1 MVSFVIMLL
10 IWVGSQALTI
20 YLSFLIVL
28 PLIYTNT
35 LADFLNVDPEMLE
48 MAETFRLSRWKK
60 FLYIY
65 RPSFMPFLISSC
77 RVALVCEGKVDEKQL
92 AEELSQILP
101 PNSLHQPISQLSGG
115 MKRRVALARADAL
128 PLPHDRARRA
138 IYRARPEHAA
148 RASAR
153 PWPSAR
159 SAAGWRSGPSRR
171 RACCF
176 FLRSALKQPERCRA
190 RKGLFKP

>member
-10 IWVGSQALTI
+10 ICVCNQALTI

-35 LADFLNVDPEMLE
+35 LAGFLNVAPEMLE

-77 RVALVCEGKVDEKQL
+77 RVALARAMHYPCRMIVLDEPFTGLDQNTRLELRRGRGLRRAAQL
-92 AEELSQILP
+92 GGDPDPHAGARAVS
-101 PNSLHQPISQLSGG
+101 SGG
-115 MKRRVALARADAL
+115 AH
-128 PLPHDRARRA
+128 P
-138 IYRARPEHAA
+138 
-148 RASAR
+148 
-153 PWPSAR
+153 
-159 SAAGWRSGPSRR
+159 
-171 RACCF
+171 
-176 FLRSALKQPERCRA
+176 
-190 RKGLFKP
+190 

>member
-1 MVSFVIMLL
+1 MVSFVITLL
-10 IWVGSQALTI
+10 IWVCNQALTI

-35 LADFLNVDPEMLE
+35 LAGFLNVDPEMLE

-77 RVALVCEGKVDEKQL
+77 RVALVCEGKVDEKQP

-101 PNSLHQPISQLSGG
+101 PNSLHQPISRLSSGMIVLDEPFTGLDQNTRLELRRGRGLRRAAQLGGDPDPHADARAVSSGG
-115 MKRRVALARADAL
+115 AH
-128 PLPHDRARRA
+128 P
-138 IYRARPEHAA
+138 
-148 RASAR
+148 
-153 PWPSAR
+153 
-159 SAAGWRSGPSRR
+159 
-171 RACCF
+171 
-176 FLRSALKQPERCRA
+176 
-190 RKGLFKP
+190 

>member
-10 IWVGSQALTI
+10 IWVGNQALTI

-35 LADFLNVDPEMLE
+35 LAGFLNVDPEMLE

-77 RVALVCEGKVDEKQL
+77 RSALNR
-92 AEELSQILP
+92 ELSRMKEEGVIEMDGRAVRIL
-101 PNSLHQPISQLSGG
+101 
-115 MKRRVALARADAL
+115 K
-128 PLPHDRARRA
+128 
-138 IYRARPEHAA
+138 
-148 RASAR
+148 
-153 PWPSAR
+153 
-159 SAAGWRSGPSRR
+159 AG
-171 RACCF
+171 
-176 FLRSALKQPERCRA
+176 E
-190 RKGLFKP
+190 

>member
-10 IWVGSQALTI
+10 IWVCNQALTI

-35 LADFLNVDPEMLE
+35 LAGFLNVDPEMLE

-115 MKRRVALARADAL
+115 MKRRVALARVIIHYPCRMIVLNKPFTGLDQNTRLELRRGRGLLRAAQLGGADA
-128 PLPHDRARRA
+128 RAV
-138 IYRARPEHAA
+138 
-148 RASAR
+148 S
-153 PWPSAR
+153 
-159 SAAGWRSGPSRR
+159 SGGAHP
-171 RACCF
+171 
-176 FLRSALKQPERCRA
+176 
-190 RKGLFKP
+190 

>member
-10 IWVGSQALTI
+10 ICVCNQALTI

-35 LADFLNVDPEMLE
+35 LAGFLNVAPEMLE

-77 RVALVCEGKVDEKQL
+77 RVALVCKGKVDEKQL
-92 AEELSQILP
+92 AEELS
-101 PNSLHQPISQLSGG
+101 
-115 MKRRVALARADAL
+115 
-128 PLPHDRARRA
+128 
-138 IYRARPEHAA
+138 
-148 RASAR
+148 
-153 PWPSAR
+153 
-159 SAAGWRSGPSRR
+159 
-171 RACCF
+171 
-176 FLRSALKQPERCRA
+176 
-190 RKGLFKP
+190 

>member
-10 IWVGSQALTI
+10 IWVGNQALTI

-35 LADFLNVDPEMLE
+35 LAGFLNVDPEMLE

-77 RVALVCEGKVDEKQL
+77 RVALGMSWKSGIM
-92 AEELSQILP
+92 AERHAQAVHRP
-101 PNSLHQPISQLSGG
+101 
-115 MKRRVALARADAL
+115 RDV
-128 PLPHDRARRA
+128 RRA
-138 IYRARPEHAA
+138 VRILK
-148 RASAR
+148 
-153 PWPSAR
+153 
-159 SAAGWRSGPSRR
+159 AG
-171 RACCF
+171 
-176 FLRSALKQPERCRA
+176 E
-190 RKGLFKP
+190 

>member
-10 IWVGSQALTI
+10 IWIGNQALTI

-35 LADFLNVDPEMLE
+35 LAGFLNVDPEMLE

-77 RVALVCEGKVDEKQL
+77 RVALGMSWKSGIM
-92 AEELSQILP
+92 AEVLSLILP

-115 MKRRVALARADAL
+115 MKRRVALARADTL

-138 IYRARPEHAA
+138 IYRA
-148 RASAR
+148 
-153 PWPSAR
+153 
-159 SAAGWRSGPSRR
+159 
-171 RACCF
+171 
-176 FLRSALKQPERCRA
+176 
-190 RKGLFKP
+190 

>member
-10 IWVGSQALTI
+10 IWVCNQALTI

-35 LADFLNVDPEMLE
+35 LAGFLNVDPEMLE

-92 AEELSQILP
+92 
-101 PNSLHQPISQLSGG
+101 
-115 MKRRVALARADAL
+115 RRTACTS
-128 PLPHDRARRA
+128 PSPSS
-138 IYRARPEHAA
+138 PAA
-148 RASAR
+148 C
-153 PWPSAR
+153 
-159 SAAGWRSGPSRR
+159 SAAWRWRGR
-171 RACCF
+171 
-176 FLRSALKQPERCRA
+176 
-190 RKGLFKP
+190 